1 MDSKAFCLAI
11 ASLLNYAQNRAD
23 VLLSSTADTHSSH
36 KNIVLDIKE
45 SVVSAIVMI
54 SALRAEFCAAAIVHG
69 VGPGDL
75 WAKVN
80 ETFSGVL
87 AASRTEFLHASTG
100 AGHAEREL
108 RVRSLLTRLCNE
120 TQRVGVGLGLS
131 EARLEAQLHALSVL
145 LRRVIITIGDL
156 ALAEQHSAIIEIV
169 LVASMLIFASELKS
183 LRLILRVLKVIYKK
197 ESLATWAQHALFGMS
212 VNNEDVLLRLRKA
225 GIPIRVIRVVRK
237 RGKSLNSFD
246 QFNNMH
252 KLKFLGL
259 AIGKRPA
266 RSVQSH

>member
-1 MDSKAFCLAI
+1 MQNSSLLCLLPCGYSYASPPRAFCLAI
-11 ASLLNYAQNRAD
+11 ASLLNYAQTRAD
-23 VLLSSTADTHSSH
+23 VLLSSTAADTHSSH

-80 ETFSGVL
+80 ETFSDVL

-145 LRRVIITIGDL
+145 LRRVIITIGS
-156 ALAEQHSAIIEIV
+156 H
-169 LVASMLIFASELKS
+169 
-183 LRLILRVLKVIYKK
+183 ILRGVHHMQ
-197 ESLATWAQHALFGMS
+197 SL
-212 VNNEDVLLRLRKA
+212 
-225 GIPIRVIRVVRK
+225 
-237 RGKSLNSFD
+237 SLVY
-246 QFNNMH
+246 
-252 KLKFLGL
+252 L
-259 AIGKRPA
+259 
-266 RSVQSH
+266 